1 MFSHSGKKKLNEI
14 IFSKLHTHTPS
25 LPFPLLRAIAV
36 LLVVFRIFLI
46 YFDLMVGISD
56 VTNSNCTLSYFRDIF
71 IFGCVKIRQ
80 NYKISFLAKIQ
91 ILRYFGENNF
101 RYTVWHGKPQNT
113 VQGKSN
119 TGFPACTVRKL
130 NGLTNYLHSSMW
142 RNFRL
147 FPSTVYSIWLNF
159 KSQKLWNSLISQLQ
173 RNPPTLF

>member
-1 MFSHSGKKKLNEI
+1 MFLGSI
-14 IFSKLHTHTPS
+14 SKLIKYCKKEAKLYFPNSAHTPS
-25 LPFPLLRAIAV
+25 LPFPLLRAVAV
-36 LLVVFRIFLI
+36 LVVVFRIFLI

-56 VTNSNCTLSYFRDIF
+56 VTNTFSFVISRHFF
-71 IFGCVKIRQ
+71 IFGCVKIRL
-80 NYKISFLAKIQ
+80 NYEISCLATIQ

-147 FPSTVYSIWLNF
+147 FPSTIYSI
-159 KSQKLWNSLISQLQ
+159 
-173 RNPPTLF
+173 